1 MRQETGDRRR
11 ETLDVRQTGDIRQTE
26 VVRQTGY
33 RQGGMIGDRRA
44 EKDRES
50 KEGQKRKVRKVT

>member
-1 MRQETGDRRR
+1 MRQETGDKRR
-11 ETLDVRQTGDIRQTE
+11 ETLHVRKTGDIRQTE

-44 EKDRES
+44 EKDRKS
-50 KEGQKRKVRKVT
+50 KEGQKT